1 MENQNLNQNQMAQES
16 SNSRAVELLN
26 DYFKTSSSTKTAFSF
41 LKVLAILF
49 IASFIWSNL
58 AENSLQ
64 FTFPIVALLYIVFVF
79 GKIIIK
85 ENDSR
90 LKNTDNFAKMLQ
102 IQVIEL
108 NELEE
113 ELASYKQAH
122 KNNLLVVK
130 EWEQAHAYL
139 KAENSNL
146 NNNFSNLQD
155 MYDSVNGRLSIAEK
169 NAARYKKEIDDSEN
183 IIKKA
188 KTEAYIQGIAEYE
201 ELVTLKR
208 SIPQTKDEEAIR
220 VKEARLKFLEA
231 RIDLAKARS
240 AETSS

>member
-1 MENQNLNQNQMAQES
+1 MENQNTNQNVVAQDS
-16 SNSRAVELLN
+16 SRAVELLQLH
-26 DYFKTSSSTKTAFSF
+26 FKSSSSTKTAFSF

-49 IASFIWSNL
+49 AASAIWSNL
-58 AENSLQ
+58 AESQLQ
-64 FTFPIVALLYIVFVF
+64 IVFPIVAFLYFVFV
-79 GKIIIK
+79 GGQIIIK

-90 LKNTDNFAKMLQ
+90 LKNTNTLAKTLQ
-102 IQVIEL
+102 VVVIQ
-108 NELEE
+108 NSKLEE

-139 KAENSNL
+139 KSENSNL
-146 NNNFSNLQD
+146 NNNFSNLQG

-169 NAARYKKEIDDSEN
+169 NAARYKKEIDDCEN

-208 SIPQTKDEEAIR
+208 SIPQIKDEEVRR
-220 VKEARLKFLEA
+220 VKEARQEFLEA
-231 RIDLAKARS
+231 RIDKAKARS
-240 AETSS
+240 EK